1 MKPIL
6 LIAGLMILCAYE
18 SYAQA
23 PSIQWEKTFG
33 GTEWDQ
39 GRSVYQTTDGG
50 YIVAGYTE
58 SYGAGQED
66 IYLVKTDSYGN
77 TIWTRTFGDVMGD
90 HGFSVQQIYDDG
102 YIIAGVTSSYGAG
115 SQDAY
120 LIRTTSSGDTVWT
133 RTFGG
138 TDSDRFY
145 SARLS
150 PANKIVAA
158 GSTRSFGAGNYDLF
172 LVQTDPFGNTIWTR
186 TYGGASSDGAS
197 SVNYTSDGGWIVAG
211 STWSFGA
218 GRSDFYLIKTNDLGD
233 TQWSATYG
241 TADIEVANS
250 VQQTTDGGYI
260 VAGYTESSEQ
270 YSRDVYVVKTDING
284 SVQWTETYGGANNDF
299 AYSIQQTADE
309 GYIIAGYTSSFGAGS
324 SSAYVIKID
333 SGGNVQWTET
343 YGGTAIDNAFSIQQT
358 ADGGYILSGTTTS
371 CGAGAYDVYLI
382 KLEPPVG
389 TEESYEVEI
398 ETSPT
403 VSLESISPNPSFSNM
418 NITYSIPAF
427 TNVELSVV
435 DLSGRLVE
443 RLISDQLPAGCHTTI
458 WIPSV
463 DVPCGCY
470 LVVLEADG
478 QYEVQRCLRLN

>member
-6 LIAGLMILCAYE
+6 LIAGLMTFCVFE
-18 SYAQA
+18 SFAQA
-23 PSIQWEKTFG
+23 PGIQWEKTFG
-33 GTEWDQ
+33 GTEWEA
-39 GRSVYQTTDGG
+39 GYSVSQTTDGG
-50 YIVAGYTE
+50 YIVTGYTE

-66 IYLVKTDSYGN
+66 IYLIKTDSYGN
-77 TIWTRTFGDVMGD
+77 TIWTRTFGDTMGD
-90 HGFSVQQIYDDG
+90 HGFSVQQIFDDG
-102 YIIAGVTSSYGAG
+102 YIVAGITSSYGAG

-138 TDSDRFY
+138 SGSDQFY

-150 PANKIVAA
+150 PANKIVAT
-158 GSTRSFGAGNYDLF
+158 GSTRPVGGNCDVF

-186 TYGGASSDGAS
+186 TFGGTGHDYAS
-197 SVNYTSDGGWIVAG
+197 SVDYTSDGGWIVAG

-218 GRSDFYLIKTNDLGD
+218 GASDFYLIKTNDLGD

-241 TADIEVANS
+241 TADIEAAS
-250 VQQTTDGGYI
+250 CVQQTTDGGYI
-260 VAGYTESSEQ
+260 VAGYTESSQQ
-270 YSRDVYVVKTDING
+270 YSRDVYVVKTDNNG
-284 SVQWTETYGGANNDF
+284 NIQWTETYGGANNDF
-299 AYSIQQTADE
+299 AHSIQQTADE
-309 GYIIAGYTSSFGAGS
+309 GYIIAGVSYSSVDAGGD
-324 SSAYVIKID
+324 AYVIKID
-333 SGGNVQWTET
+333 SEGNVQWTET
-343 YGGTAIDNAFSIQQT
+343 YGGTSHESAYSIQQT

-371 CGAGAYDVYLI
+371 NEAGNYDVYLI

-398 ETSPT
+398 ETYHT
-403 VSLESISPNPSFSNM
+403 VSLEPISPNPSFSNM
-418 NITYSIPAF
+418 NITYGIPAF

-435 DLSGRLVE
+435 DLAGRLVE

-463 DVPCGCY
+463 EVPSGCY

-478 QYEVQRCLRLN
+478 QYEVRRCLRLN